1 MKNKFLVVFS
11 ILLIL
16 SLFLSSCAT
25 QEATPVAEEPAET
38 EAAPVVEET
47 EEMEEP
53 VEEEELA
60 EPEMESSE
68 AMDALV
74 ESLGVDPGVF
84 YAFTDR
90 VAAKGEEWDE
100 PDMEPIKIG
109 YTSPGFDLSD
119 ALGRYYDS
127 FVARLDEIGI
137 PYEIV
142 LNTVASHTAHAEQL
156 AQVEAFIESDMDFV
170 VLSATELQAQ
180 VESMKALRDADVPF
194 ILMNFPRP
202 LTDEEVDGAQPLA
215 YVGHDHEVGAIMTGE
230 WTCERTGGEPI
241 KAALIGGAP
250 GSASDQRTGGWKDVV
265 ENCDVDIVFETNTT
279 WQREE
284 GYDAAIAILQGY
296 PEVTFINAVASG
308 IGLGAQAAANELGR
322 DDVDIT
328 GFGGTL
334 DELESMLRG
343 EMAGSITRMTDD
355 NGVAMAEILYLHF
368 SDRGDEIPLF
378 YSGQFVMVDD
388 TTDVEILRQIIEYQ
402 NRYSG
407 NIPWDKFEPLFEA
420 NE

>member
-1 MKNKFLVVFS
+1 MKNKILFVLS

-16 SLFLSSCAT
+16 SIFLSSCAS
-25 QEATPVAEEPAET
+25 QEASPVAEEPAET
-38 EAAPVVEET
+38 EAAPVVEEA
-47 EEMEEP
+47 EEIESAPE
-53 VEEEELA
+53 VE
-60 EPEMESSE
+60 SE
-68 AMDALV
+68 ALDALV
-74 ESLGVDPGVF
+74 ESLGVDPDL
-84 YAFTDR
+84 YNAFTDR
-90 VAAKGEEWDE
+90 VAAEGETWDDTE
-100 PDMEPIKIG
+100 MEPIQIG

-137 PYEIV
+137 PYEVV

-180 VESMKALRDADVPF
+180 VVSMKALRDAGVPF

-230 WTCERTGGEPI
+230 WTCDRTGGEPI
-241 KAALIGGAP
+241 KAAVIGGAP
-250 GSASDQRTGGWKDVV
+250 GSAHDQRTGGWKDVV
-265 ENCDVDIVFETNTT
+265 ENCNVEIVYETNTT
-279 WQREE
+279 WQRED

-355 NGVAMAEILYLHF
+355 NGVAMAEILYLIHN
-368 SDRGDEIPLF
+368 G
-378 YSGQFVMVDD
+378 
-388 TTDVEILRQIIEYQ
+388 
-402 NRYSG
+402 
-407 NIPWDKFEPLFEA
+407 
-420 NE
+420 